1 MHVCDRLAA
10 EIERSVPNLGL
21 SVQAVG
27 LALAGP
33 DQMRHKMTASDEEL
47 RDKPAV
53 ATKPGSLGAHETWG
67 RLTEG
72 VGQCGLPLGS
82 SHARHVAA
90 ERAQASEA
98 LLARLAAPPASELDG
113 VAVRDPRRVK
123 SVRQGC
129 LIELWVPPRAWKAP
143 DVDERLDRSLA
154 QTGDELVELSSS
166 VPDGADAERHL
177 HRIAAAAGMEVNR
190 WLRA

>member
-10 EIERSVPNLGL
+10 EIERSIPNLGL

-27 LALAGP
+27 LALARP
-33 DQMRHKMTASDEEL
+33 DQMRHRMTASDEEL

-53 ATKPGSLGAHETWG
+53 ATKPGSLCAHETWG

-72 VGQCGLPLGS
+72 VGERSLPLGC
-82 SHARHVAA
+82 SHARRVAA
-90 ERAQASEA
+90 ECAQASEA
-98 LLARLAAPPASELDG
+98 LLARLAAPPAAELDG
-113 VAVRDPRRVK
+113 VAVLDPRRVK
-123 SVRQGC
+123 SVRQGRP
-129 LIELWVPPRAWKAP
+129 IELWVPPRAWKAP

-154 QTGDELVELSSS
+154 QTGDELVELSTS
-166 VPDGADAERHL
+166 VPDREDAERHL
-177 HRIAAAAGMEVNR
+177 NRIAAAAGMEVNR